1 MAKKINWLD
10 YSMED
15 IERESK
21 KEKFTAISLFAGVGG
36 GCIGAKLAGGKLLAI
51 NEFIEEAQRVYKIN
65 FPNTRVVP
73 DDVRQV
79 NGKKLLASVGLKV
92 GELDLLMGSPP
103 CSSFSTVGKRE
114 EGWGEVKAY
123 SDTKQRTDDLFPEFA
138 RLLTE
143 MQPKFF
149 VAENVASL
157 LEGKAKYLFGSEQ
170 LDMFGEQTNGVA
182 KQEDT
187 FFHQLTS
194 AGYNIR
200 YEVLNSKD
208 FGVPQS
214 RKRLIIVGVR
224 NDINHRIKFP
234 IPTTHNH
241 ITLSEAFSGLINTE
255 DELEEANI
263 EKYAIY
269 QASLDTPRGAKS
281 TKYFSLIKQSPDKYA
296 GTLTQTA
303 GCLSAAS
310 IVHWDNRKFTVAES
324 IKIMGFPKDIY
335 LGDTYPNKIERLGRA
350 ITPSVYYYVIS
361 LLFKTPV
368 KSP

>member
-1 MAKKINWLD
+1 MDKINWLNYTMD
-10 YSMED
+10 D
-15 IERESK
+15 IKKASK
-21 KEKFTAISLFAGVGG
+21 ENKFTAISLFAGVGG

-65 FPNTRVVP
+65 FPETKVVP
-73 DDVRQV
+73 DDVRKV
-79 NGKKLLASVGLKV
+79 DGIKLLESVGLKV
-92 GELDLLMGSPP
+92 GELDVLMGSPP

-114 EGWGEVKAY
+114 EGWGEEKKY
-123 SDTKQRTDDLFPEFA
+123 SDKKQRTDDLFPEFA

-157 LEGKAKYLFGSEQ
+157 LEGKAKYLFGSPQ
-170 LDMFGEQTNGVA
+170 LDMFGEETNGVA

-187 FFHQLTS
+187 FFHQLTK

-208 FGVPQS
+208 FGTPQS

-224 NDINHRIKFP
+224 NDINHQIKFP
-234 IPTTHNH
+234 IPITYNH
-241 ITLSEAFSGLINTE
+241 ITLSEAFSGFENTQ
-255 DELEEANI
+255 DELDEANI

-269 QASLDTPRGAKS
+269 QASLDTPIGEKS

-303 GCLSAAS
+303 GCKSAAS
-310 IVHWDNRKFTVAES
+310 IVHWDNRKFTVREA
-324 IKIMGFPKDIY
+324 IAIMGFPTDIY

-350 ITPSVYYYVIS
+350 ITPSIYYYVLQTILS
-361 LLFKTPV
+361 QTT
-368 KSP
+368 